1 MIIHTN
7 IETAI
12 YAIPYI
18 TISLDTTYDDPL
30 LQSQQFSTLLQHY
43 NLCYDTLN
51 TQPIELLSMNKATAR
66 PLLEDPRRCAHQER
80 LGER

>member
-12 YAIPYI
+12 HAIPYI
-18 TISLDTTYDDPL
+18 TIFLDTIYDDTL
-30 LQSQQFSTLLQHY
+30 LLIQQISTLLQHY
-43 NLCYDTLN
+43 NLCYDTL
-51 TQPIELLSMNKATAR
+51 TTKPTELLFMNKATAC

-80 LGER
+80 LGGR